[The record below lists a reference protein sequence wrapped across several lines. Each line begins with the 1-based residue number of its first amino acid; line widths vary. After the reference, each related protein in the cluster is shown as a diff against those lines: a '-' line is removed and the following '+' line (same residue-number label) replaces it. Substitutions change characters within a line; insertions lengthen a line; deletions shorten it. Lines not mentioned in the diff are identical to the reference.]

1 MHSSMSTATHTA
13 TLTRLR
19 PFGADATTRAPDRT
33 APPDADALLRERVLE
48 QLRHVP
54 GWQAERS
61 NVHVDGG
68 LVVLQGLVRSDAARL
83 PGRRAAEAVPG
94 VQRVWDA
101 RVREREW
108 QALA

>member
-1 MHSSMSTATHTA
+1 MNTA
-13 TLTRLR
+13 TLSSLR
-19 PFGADATTRAPDRT
+19 PPRADALARAPERRLP
-33 APPDADALLRERVLE
+33 ADADTLLRERVLE

-68 LVVLQGLVRSDAARL
+68 LVVLQGLVRNDAARL